1 MRRDFGFFGHL
12 LENILLT
19 STQNVSLGFAAWLCQ
34 ECLMFNV
41 KNVIH
46 HHILELLAGLETQR
60 GRYNAVGG
68 KLTESE
74 VAEHRTDVLILVI
87 TTKLLELDHTLG
99 QLAVLTLL
107 AGHIGGF
114 TLRHNS

>member
-1 MRRDFGFFGHL
+1 MYVANHDVL
-12 LENILLT
+12 
-19 STQNVSLGFAAWLCQ
+19 V
-34 ECLMFNV
+34 M
-41 KNVIH
+41 
-46 HHILELLAGLETQR
+46 LARLETQR
-60 GRYNAVGG
+60 GGYNATGG

-87 TTKLLELDHTLG
+87 TTKLFKLDHTLG

-114 TLRHNS
+114 TLRHNLQNLCLHKLYQ